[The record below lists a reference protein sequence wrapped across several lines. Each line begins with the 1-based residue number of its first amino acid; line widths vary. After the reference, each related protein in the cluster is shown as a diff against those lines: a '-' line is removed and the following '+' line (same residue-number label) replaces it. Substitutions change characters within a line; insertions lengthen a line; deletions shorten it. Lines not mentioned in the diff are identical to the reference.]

1 VTTLDIIRKQV
12 KALERR
18 FESKLTINSDLKRTL
33 VSFQANKR
41 EAEYRWFK
49 YKEGFSTS
57 LIRHILGT
65 LGISSGR
72 LLDPFAGSG
81 SALFTAS
88 SHGLDAVGIELLPIG
103 AEIIE
108 TRLLVSGPKRKSIEA
123 GVKRW
128 RHERPWMKEKQPAAF
143 SHLRITSGAF
153 PSDTQRQLGC
163 YVSSLERETDAD
175 VRRVLRFAALS
186 VLEEISY
193 TRKDGQYLRWDYRS
207 GRRQG
212 ARPFDKGPIRAFD
225 VAILDKLTEIY
236 VDLGNTDL
244 FGRPKESRIGSIE
257 LFKGSSLKILPQ
269 FESATFDCLI
279 TSPPYCNRYDYT
291 RTYALELAMLGIG
304 EEELRELRQELMSC
318 TVENRDKPYLKSL
331 FSPDLYERALWA
343 FDSQA
348 ELHTILRYLDE
359 RKDSRELNNFGIPRM
374 VRNYFLEIS
383 LIIFECA
390 RVLKL
395 GAPLIMVNDNVRYE
409 GANIPVDLILS
420 SIAQEAGFTIE
431 VIWVLPNGK
440 GNSSQQMGAH
450 GREETR
456 KCVYVWRRSKD
467 VQAIQSDRRA
477 DGVPLD
483 LPRTIDYR
491 Q

>member
-1 VTTLDIIRKQV
+1 MTTLDIIRKQV

-65 LGISSGR
+65 LGLSSGR

-81 SALFTAS
+81 AALFTAS

-108 TRLLVSGPKRKSIEA
+108 TRLLLSSPKRGPIEDA
-123 GVKRW
+123 VKRW
-128 RHERPWMKEKQPAAF
+128 RDEKPWTKETEPTALLQ
-143 SHLRITSGAF
+143 LRITDGAF
-153 PSDTQRQLGC
+153 PPETRRELGC
-163 YVSSLERETDAD
+163 YIRGLERETDED

-186 VLEEISY
+186 ILEEISY
-193 TRKDGQYLRWDYRS
+193 TRKDGQYLHWDYRS
-207 GRRQG
+207 GRCQG
-212 ARPFDKGPIRAFD
+212 AHPFNKGPLRPFGA
-225 VAILDKLTEIY
+225 AIVDKLTEIY
-236 VDLGNTDL
+236 IDLGKSKPFASTKRQNGAL
-244 FGRPKESRIGSIE
+244 H
-257 LFKGSSLKILPQ
+257 LYKGSCLRLLPQ
-269 FESATFDCLI
+269 FDNDTFDCII

-291 RTYALELAMLGIG
+291 RTYALELAMLGTG
-304 EEELRELRQELMSC
+304 EEDLRNLRQELMSC
-318 TVENRDKPYLKSL
+318 TVENRDKPYLQSL
-331 FSPDLYERALWA
+331 FSPDLYRRAVGA
-343 FDSQA
+343 FNSQTT
-348 ELHTILRYLDE
+348 LQIILRYLDE
-359 RKDSRELNNFGIPRM
+359 KKERRELNNQGIPRM
-374 VRNYFLEIS
+374 VRNYFLELG

-390 RVLKL
+390 RVLKPD
-395 GAPLIMVNDNVRYE
+395 APFVMINDNVRYE

-420 SIAQEAGFTIE
+420 SIAQEAGLAVE
-431 VIWVLPNGK
+431 NIWVLPNGK

-456 KCVYVWRRSKD
+456 KCVYVWRRIFPE
-467 VQAIQSDRRA
+467 Q
-477 DGVPLD
+477 
-483 LPRTIDYR
+483 
-491 Q
+491 